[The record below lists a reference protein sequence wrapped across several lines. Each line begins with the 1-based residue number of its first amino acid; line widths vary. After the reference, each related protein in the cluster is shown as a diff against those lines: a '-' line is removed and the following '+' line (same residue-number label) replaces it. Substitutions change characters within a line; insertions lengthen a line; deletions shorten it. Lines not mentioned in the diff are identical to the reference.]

1 MTHGSSDAEMKLY
14 FSRKNSDRDE
24 PNCKSSWKFTSLEFQ
39 TYLAQL
45 QVAKTICLLE
55 PKVSHPT
62 NNENKLGESR
72 QDVTKARNDFLPM
85 LIIISSDHGF

>member
-1 MTHGSSDAEMKLY
+1 MTVITNLHGNL
-14 FSRKNSDRDE
+14 
-24 PNCKSSWKFTSLEFQ
+24 Q
-39 TYLAQL
+39 AQL

-85 LIIISSDHGF
+85 LSIISSNHSFLFDDILYEDDMGSSQLFCLYIVVLEELPK